1 MKCVIRHESKNR
13 IRVHLLQKRMSIRNA
28 DVLLYYLELNE
39 NIKNAKVYER
49 TCDAVIYYKAG
60 KREEVLEHLAKF
72 NFEKENV
79 RLQVPE
85 NTGRELARQYSEK
98 FVSNL
103 VFNLTKAY
111 LFPLPLRIAHT
122 IYMASKYIIKGI
134 KVLLKGKLEVEVLD
148 AISIGVSIVRRDY
161 STAGSVML
169 LLGLGSMLEEWT
181 HKKSLSDLARSM
193 SLNIDKVWVKT
204 EDGEVLLPINK
215 VKENDKIVVRA
226 GNLIPLDGK
235 IIYGEAM
242 VNQASLTGE
251 SIPVVKNAGSYVYA
265 GTVVEEGECVFE
277 IDKQNGD
284 SRYDKIVSMIENSE
298 KLKSNTEAKASSLA
312 DKLVPYT
319 LLGSALTYL
328 FTRNVTKT
336 LSVLMVDFSC
346 ALKLAMPLTVLS
358 AMRESSKY
366 GITVKGGKFLENIA
380 KADTIVFDKT
390 GTLTYANPVVEKVI
404 AVGDNDEREMLRLAA
419 CLEEHFP
426 HSMARAVVDKAAME
440 GLFHEEMHSEVEYVV
455 AHGIS
460 SVVDGERVIIGS
472 AHFIF
477 EDENVIIDE
486 TDKHIIENLDHKYS
500 HLYMAIGGKLA
511 AIICIFDP
519 LRKEAKSVLEKL
531 KKLGITKTV
540 MMTGDNEKTA
550 RAIALEVG
558 VDEYYASVLPEDKA
572 NFVEQE
578 KKNGK
583 TVIMIGDGINDSPA
597 LSAAD
602 CGIAISDG
610 AAIAREIADITIAA
624 DDLNELVVLKEIANG
639 LNNRVDRNYRFVL
652 GFNSAL
658 IVAGVAGLIAPTLSA
673 LLHNT
678 STVAISLAS
687 MTDIRKSNEL
697 DKALL

>member
-328 FTRNVTKT
+328 FTRNITKT

-404 AVGDNDEREMLRLAA
+404 AVGNNDEREMLRLAA

-477 EDENVIIDE
+477 EDENVTIDE
-486 TDKHIIENLDHKYS
+486 ADKHIVENLDHKYS
-500 HLYMAIGGKLA
+500 HLYMAIAGKLA

-610 AAIAREIADITIAA
+610 AAIAREIADVTIAA

>member
-328 FTRNVTKT
+328 FTRNITKT

-404 AVGDNDEREMLRLAA
+404 AVGNNDEREMLRLAA

-477 EDENVIIDE
+477 EDENVIVDE
-486 TDKHIIENLDHKYS
+486 ADKHIIENLDHKYS
-500 HLYMAIGGKLA
+500 HLYMAIAGKLA

-610 AAIAREIADITIAA
+610 AAIAREIADVTIAA

>member
-328 FTRNVTKT
+328 FTRNITKT

-486 TDKHIIENLDHKYS
+486 TNKHIIENLDHKYS

-578 KKNGK
+578 KKSGK

>member
-328 FTRNVTKT
+328 FTRNITKT

-486 TDKHIIENLDHKYS
+486 TNKHIIENLDHKYS

-639 LNNRVDRNYRFVL
+639 LNNRVHRNYRFVL

>member
-328 FTRNVTKT
+328 FTRNITKT

-486 TDKHIIENLDHKYS
+486 TNKHIIENLDHKYS

-652 GFNSAL
+652 SFNSAL

>member
-328 FTRNVTKT
+328 FTRNITKT

-440 GLFHEEMHSEVEYVV
+440 GLFHEDMHGEVEYVV

-572 NFVEQE
+572 DFVEQE

-658 IVAGVAGLIAPTLSA
+658 IVAGVVGLIAPTLSA

>member
-328 FTRNVTKT
+328 FTRDITKT

-558 VDEYYASVLPEDKA
+558 VDEYYASVLPEDKS

>member
-328 FTRNVTKT
+328 FTRDITKT

>member
-1 MKCVIRHESKNR
+1 
-13 IRVHLLQKRMSIRNA
+13 MSIRNA

-328 FTRNVTKT
+328 FTRNITKT

-486 TDKHIIENLDHKYS
+486 TNKHIIENLDHKYS

>member
-60 KREEVLEHLAKF
+60 KREKVLEHLAKF

-328 FTRNVTKT
+328 FTRNITKT

-404 AVGDNDEREMLRLAA
+404 AVGNNDEREMLRLAA

-477 EDENVIIDE
+477 EDENVTIDE
-486 TDKHIIENLDHKYS
+486 ADKHIVENLDHKYS
-500 HLYMAIGGKLA
+500 HLYMAIAGKLA

-610 AAIAREIADITIAA
+610 AAIAREIADVTIAA

>member
-328 FTRNVTKT
+328 FTRNITKT

-658 IVAGVAGLIAPTLSA
+658 IVAGVTGLIAPTLSA

>member
-204 EDGEVLLPINK
+204 EDGEVLFPINK

-328 FTRNVTKT
+328 FTRNITKT

-658 IVAGVAGLIAPTLSA
+658 IVAGVAGFIAPTLSA

>member
-251 SIPVVKNAGSYVYA
+251 SIPVVKNTGSYVYA

-328 FTRNVTKT
+328 FTRNITKT

-486 TDKHIIENLDHKYS
+486 TNKHIIENLDHKYS

-610 AAIAREIADITIAA
+610 AAIAREIADVTIAA

>member
-328 FTRNVTKT
+328 FTRNITKT

-486 TDKHIIENLDHKYS
+486 TNKHIIENLDHKYS
-500 HLYMAIGGKLA
+500 HLYMAIAGKLA

>member
-328 FTRNVTKT
+328 FTRNITKT

-486 TDKHIIENLDHKYS
+486 TNKHIIENLDHKYS

>member
-277 IDKQNGD
+277 IDKQSGD

-328 FTRNVTKT
+328 FTRNITKT

-477 EDENVIIDE
+477 EDENVSIDE
-486 TDKHIIENLDHKYS
+486 TNKHIIENLDHKYS